1 MRIISKFNDVYD
13 LQNSLFDPD
22 RVWERKSDEILVKVT
37 EDVEKNIV
45 HDRQVFREGSM
56 SFRGDFEY
64 RVNPLFVAG
73 EVYWLHELYCWHPGF
88 SFKTFNLDAVF
99 DKMEEMGLHARSYL
113 LDKSRGNVRESMRDM
128 LIEAKPKAERIL
140 SELRVPIAY
149 VKGIKKN
156 ENDDIR
162 NFIIQT
168 NIRFHQSGIPWQEIE
183 SNLYRLHQVLEQ
195 YIFGVLGTGE
205 PDMITVSD
213 KDRLAAH
220 GFDTK
225 TSFRNMA
232 R

>member
-1 MRIISKFNDVYD
+1 MRIISKFADVYD

-22 RVWERKSDEILVKVT
+22 RVWERKTEELLVKVT
-37 EDVEKNIV
+37 DDAEKNIV
-45 HDRQVFREGSM
+45 HTRQVFRDGSL
-56 SFRGDFEY
+56 SLRGDFEY
-64 RVNPLFVAG
+64 FVNPLFVAG
-73 EVYWLHELYCWHPGF
+73 EVYWLHELYCWHPEF
-88 SFKTFNLDAVF
+88 SFKTFDLDTMF

-113 LDKSRGNVRESMRDM
+113 MDKSRGDVRETMRD
-128 LIEAKPKAERIL
+128 LLAEAKPKAERIL

-156 ENDDIR
+156 DNDDVR
-162 NFIIQT
+162 NFVIQT

-205 PDMITVSD
+205 PDMIKVSD

>member
-45 HDRQVFREGSM
+45 HDRQVFQEGSM

-64 RVNPLFVAG
+64 HVNPLFVAG
-73 EVYWLHELYCWHPGF
+73 EVYWLHGLYCWHPKF

-113 LDKSRGNVRESMRDM
+113 LDKSRGDVRESMRDM

-156 ENDDIR
+156 DNDDIR
-162 NFIIQT
+162 NFVIQT

>member
-56 SFRGDFEY
+56 SFCGDFEY

>member
-22 RVWERKSDEILVKVT
+22 RVWERKTEELLVKVT
-37 EDVEKNIV
+37 DDVEKNIV
-45 HDRQVFREGSM
+45 HNRQVFREGSL

-64 RVNPLFVAG
+64 SVNPLFIAG
-73 EVYWLHELYCWHPGF
+73 EVYWLHELSCWHPSF
-88 SFKTFNLDAVF
+88 SFKTFNIDAVF

-113 LDKSRGNVRESMRDM
+113 LDKNRGDVRETMRDM
-128 LIEAKPKAERIL
+128 LVEAKPKAERIL

-156 ENDDIR
+156 DNDDVR
-162 NFIIQT
+162 NFVIQT

-205 PDMITVSD
+205 PDMIKVSD

>member
-13 LQNSLFDPD
+13 LQNSLFDAD
-22 RVWERKSDEILVKVT
+22 RVWERKSEEILVKVT
-37 EDVEKNIV
+37 EDAEKNIV
-45 HDRQVFREGSM
+45 HDRQVFQEGSL

-64 RVNPLFVAG
+64 HVNPLFIAG
-73 EVYWLHELYCWHPGF
+73 QVYWLHELYCWHPAF
-88 SFKTFNLDAVF
+88 SFKTFDIDAVF
-99 DKMEEMGLHARSYL
+99 DKMEEMKLHARSYL
-113 LDKSRGNVRESMRDM
+113 LDKVRSNPRESMRDI
-128 LIEAKPKAERIL
+128 LVEAKPYAERIL
-140 SELRVPIAY
+140 SELRVPIAL

-156 ENDDIR
+156 DNDETK
-162 NFIIQT
+162 NFVIQT
-168 NIRFHQSGIPWQEIE
+168 NIRFHQSGIPWQEIDN
-183 SNLYRLHQVLEQ
+183 NLYRLHQLLEQ

>member
-22 RVWERKSDEILVKVT
+22 RAWERKTEELLVKVT
-37 EDVEKNIV
+37 DDVEKNIV
-45 HDRQVFREGSM
+45 HNRQVFREGSL

-64 RVNPLFVAG
+64 SVNPLFIAG
-73 EVYWLHELYCWHPGF
+73 EVYWLHELSCWHPAF
-88 SFKTFNLDAVF
+88 SFKTFSIDAVF

-113 LDKSRGNVRESMRDM
+113 LDKNRGDVRETMRDM
-128 LIEAKPKAERIL
+128 LVEAKPKAERIL

-156 ENDDIR
+156 DNDDIR
-162 NFIIQT
+162 NFVIQT

>member
-1 MRIISKFNDVYD
+1 MRIISKFTDVYD
-13 LQNSLFDPD
+13 LQNSLFDAD
-22 RVWERKSDEILVKVT
+22 RVWERKTEELLVKVT
-37 EDVEKNIV
+37 DDAEKNIV
-45 HDRQVFREGSM
+45 HTRQVFRDGSL

-64 RVNPLFVAG
+64 FVNPLFVAG
-73 EVYWLHELYCWHPGF
+73 EVYWLHELYCWHPAF
-88 SFKTFNLDAVF
+88 SFKTFSLDTMF
-99 DKMEEMGLHARSYL
+99 DKMEEMRLHARSYL
-113 LDKSRGNVRESMRDM
+113 MDKSRGDVRETMRD
-128 LIEAKPKAERIL
+128 LLVEAKPKAERIL

-156 ENDDIR
+156 DNDDVR
-162 NFIIQT
+162 NFVIQT

-205 PDMITVSD
+205 PDMIKVSD